1 MTLRMKLTLTPSASL
16 SLRSPSTDGAC
27 CCDQLRI
34 HLCRWHSSLPLDV
47 DQMVEQLS
55 ISLLEMNIAVFC
67 NVPYTM
73 PTAFLSSREWPF
85 EFCPL

>member
-1 MTLRMKLTLTPSASL
+1 MVLVQWLAEAKLF
-16 SLRSPSTDGAC
+16 
-27 CCDQLRI
+27 CDQLRI

-67 NVPYTM
+67 NVPYTI
-73 PTAFLSSREWPF
+73 PAAFLSSREWPF
-85 EFCPL
+85 EFRPL